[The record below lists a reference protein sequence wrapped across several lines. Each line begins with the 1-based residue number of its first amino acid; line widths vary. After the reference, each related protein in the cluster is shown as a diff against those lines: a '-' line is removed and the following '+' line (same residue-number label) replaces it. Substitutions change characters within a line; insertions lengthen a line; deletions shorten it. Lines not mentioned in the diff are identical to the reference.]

1 MDDVRTRTLWGTKSM
16 SGEAKLREE
25 ARTNERRIA
34 RGWRWL
40 KRRMGLDNL
49 TERREK
55 ERREG
60 QRPPAR
66 Q

>member
-1 MDDVRTRTLWGTKSM
+1 M

-25 ARTNERRIA
+25 ARANERRIA

-40 KRRMGLDNL
+40 KRRIGLDNL

-55 ERREG
+55 ERRDG